1 MTTMLMVMMMMMKKS
16 GSENPKNWE
25 LEASLW

>member
-1 MTTMLMVMMMMMKKS
+1 MMTTMLMLMMKKKS

-25 LEASLW
+25 LEASLR